1 MSGRGGITGIGD
13 ADDPDLRNLDLFHG
27 TGLGVGRHGAFEH
40 AGGKNESR
48 HLHNLGDRDFVLR
61 SFEPFDW
68 EKTVIHLLEPIAL
81 VSYIVSAIV
90 GSCFAIILSCAWMA
104 LDRVVTRIVIKS
116 RTRRA
121 RAKTVVSVSGVEKTF
136 V

>member
-1 MSGRGGITGIGD
+1 M
-13 ADDPDLRNLDLFHG
+13 
-27 TGLGVGRHGAFEH
+27 
-40 AGGKNESR
+40 
-48 HLHNLGDRDFVLR
+48 
-61 SFEPFDW
+61 
-68 EKTVIHLLEPIAL
+68 IHLLAPIAL